1 MSFKGRGEKMMT
13 VTSDAQA
20 QAQLELCLRAA
31 QLKIIAENK
40 AYQARFEADL
50 VAGIKERMRRVRDR
64 K

>member
-1 MSFKGRGEKMMT
+1 MIA
-13 VTSDAQA
+13 VTSDLRAQE
-20 QAQLELCLRAA
+20 QLETCLRAA

-50 VAGIKERMRRVRDR
+50 VSGIKERMRRVREG